1 MCILLYYDLLG
12 AINILPVLYLN
23 SIVFNVISVNDNLY
37 YFINESKLNETTTTH
52 TDKAYLLLTSCTA
65 GESIIDQF
73 LRPCL
78 CYQLQSIEQNMYVL
92 L

>member
-1 MCILLYYDLLG
+1 MPNFKTTIPFIVNLQVYEHSAKLLACIH
-12 AINILPVLYLN
+12 
-23 SIVFNVISVNDNLY
+23 VIQCMIEH
-37 YFINESKLNETTTTH
+37 YFTYNW
-52 TDKAYLLLTSCTA
+52 
-65 GESIIDQF
+65 IIDLF